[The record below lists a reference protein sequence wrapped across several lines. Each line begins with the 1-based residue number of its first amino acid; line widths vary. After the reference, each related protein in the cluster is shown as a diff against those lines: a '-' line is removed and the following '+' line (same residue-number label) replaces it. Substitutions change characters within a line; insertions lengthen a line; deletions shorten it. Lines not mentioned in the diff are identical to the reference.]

1 MPSSLKS
8 RILSPET
15 AEAYSRQMILNTFQR
30 MGLETVEAGVM
41 GEIARLVER
50 HIQKLYKSTLSY
62 SKLSSRRPNM
72 YDLHAAWSDTYQRDL
87 KDVRKSAKKRRR
99 RIPLEPLPIEPE
111 TMEHAPHY
119 TLNEEDEEDRRPDWV
134 PEGVPDL
141 PPRYT
146 WAHIHAD
153 SCTLFLLFVLE
164 TSVNW
169 LVLLVLSFRLWLSL
183 PSSQLPYKYK
193 RQTEITDSE
202 PPPSVL
208 PQPQVTSASLDFV
221 KLISAESADIPPELG
236 VVDYRKAQRGKR
248 KQWGTKGVG
257 I

>member
-1 MPSSLKS
+1 MLSSLKS

-15 AEAYSRQMILNTFQR
+15 AEAYPRQMILNTFQR

-119 TLNEEDEEDRRPDWV
+119 TLNEEDEEDRRPGWV

-146 WAHIHAD
+146 WAH
-153 SCTLFLLFVLE
+153 
-164 TSVNW
+164 
-169 LVLLVLSFRLWLSL
+169 
-183 PSSQLPYKYK
+183 
-193 RQTEITDSE
+193 TEITDSE

-208 PQPQVTSASLDFV
+208 SQPQVTSASLDFV